1 MRAVIFD
8 LDHTI
13 FTAENALHQGVKELL
28 AILQRLGI
36 AVGGLSSSD
45 HRVLVRLDEAGV
57 RNQFDSVLCS
67 DQTFAPKEAAG
78 VHHMLYLLGAQP
90 HESVLVSHAHAD
102 ILLGKDAGLLRTI
115 GVALGSSSTTLLNKA
130 GADRIV
136 PNIPAVLDVIE

>member
-13 FTAENALHQGVKELL
+13 FTAENVLHEGVKELL
-28 AILQRLGI
+28 MILQRLGI
-36 AVGGLSSSD
+36 AVGGLSSDD

-57 RNQFDSVLCS
+57 RPYFDRVLCAA
-67 DQTFAPKEAAG
+67 QTFEPKAAAG
-78 VHHMLYLLGAQP
+78 VHHLLYELGAQAND
-90 HESVLVSHAHAD
+90 SILISHAHAD

-115 GVALGSSSTTLLNKA
+115 GVTHGQDSAAPLGEA
-130 GADRIV
+130 GADHIV